1 MLKLRRFLSVIE
13 YSESYSIESRTNII
27 VEQHIV
33 AVQSDILTFNFIIR
47 NIGWNRRTNENSLRQ
62 MYKYL
67 NVKK

>member
-1 MLKLRRFLSVIE
+1 MLKLRRFLSVIA

-47 NIGWNRRTNENSLRQ
+47 KKVGIEEQ
-62 MYKYL
+62 MKIH
-67 NVKK
+67 